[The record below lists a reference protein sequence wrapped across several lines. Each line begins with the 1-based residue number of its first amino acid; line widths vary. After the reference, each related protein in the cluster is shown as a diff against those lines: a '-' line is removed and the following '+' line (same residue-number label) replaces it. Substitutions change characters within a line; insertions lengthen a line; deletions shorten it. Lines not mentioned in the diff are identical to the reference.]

1 MPSVSSASDAVR
13 AAVAV
18 AASFGVKSAAPAV
31 LSDGANVIVHL
42 RPSPVVAKVASMT
55 PLVRP
60 DTAAWLQREL
70 DIASFLARRG
80 VPVGEPSPEIP
91 ATTHAG
97 GGGVMS
103 FWRYLGPGGAIPD
116 EGTIGSMLR
125 DLHDALRGYPGAV
138 PALAPLRDVGMFLA
152 RPETHG
158 KPADGRRPHP

>member
-97 GGGVMS
+97 GG
-103 FWRYLGPGGAIPD
+103 AIPD

-125 DLHDALRGYPGAV
+125 DLHGALRGYPGAV